1 MLLAIAPQKKK
12 CFMKNEK
19 MNIANVNISVLTS
32 YHENQFKRINK
43 WNDNHLKTNNNKD
56 INNTR

>member
-1 MLLAIAPQKKK
+1 ME
-12 CFMKNEK
+12 NEK